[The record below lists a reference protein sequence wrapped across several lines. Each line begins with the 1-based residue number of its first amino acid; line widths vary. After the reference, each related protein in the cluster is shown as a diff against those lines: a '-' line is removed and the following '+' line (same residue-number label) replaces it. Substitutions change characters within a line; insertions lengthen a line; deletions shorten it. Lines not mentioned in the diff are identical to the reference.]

1 MMVCSFLTGGLNM
14 PRYLICP
21 HALAGAN
28 LNATE
33 LMVYM
38 LILDRCRLS
47 ALHEGWQDSMGRVFC
62 IYPVHELAVASG
74 RGETAV
80 KNALR
85 RLEEL
90 GLLRRERR
98 GLGKP
103 DRLFVRVP
111 WGGGPPVRGFWDEEE
126 APGQE
131 EEDQPE
137 AGDAAGG
144 NPSLKGTEG
153 RISVSPEG
161 RESVS
166 LEGRISV
173 SQTGGNPPPNKNY
186 IRKTTEEKEG
196 SNARG
201 RARRRRPSFLRRAHE

>member
-1 MMVCSFLTGGLNM
+1 MLVCSFLTGGLNM

-21 HALAGAN
+21 HALAGSN

-166 LEGRISV
+166 LERRISV
-173 SQTGGNPPPNKNY
+173 SQTGGNPPPNKTTLEKLR
-186 IRKTTEEKEG
+186 RKGREQ
-196 SNARG
+196 
-201 RARRRRPSFLRRAHE
+201 RARARAKAPSFLPAESA

>member
-1 MMVCSFLTGGLNM
+1 MEGSFFPLTSITPSRPIALLSAHRPGRLSEGRISIVGLQLSHRRPEHAPLPDLPPRPGGE
-14 PRYLICP
+14 
-21 HALAGAN
+21 N

-33 LMVYM
+33 LTVP
-38 LILDRCRLS
+38 
-47 ALHEGWQDSMGRVFC
+47 E
-62 IYPVHELAVASG
+62 G
-74 RGETAV
+74 RGT
-80 KNALR
+80 
-85 RLEEL
+85 EEKKDL
-90 GLLRRERR
+90 
-98 GLGKP
+98 
-103 DRLFVRVP
+103 
-111 WGGGPPVRGFWDEEE
+111 
-126 APGQE
+126 
-131 EEDQPE
+131 PE